1 MATKTNAECLLNT
14 TECMLQTVASILNEI
29 QEQNS
34 EYNWDP
40 LTFIFTAIIGVIA
53 IAFAALTAFQA
64 FLTAGPG
71 RTKSGAYAIGP
82 WSRHNYRKFDWSEM
96 RFRTVSSTPILTVE
110 SLSNRSSESSI
121 SSHKESGG
129 LRKRREDYFPATW
142 LALLTQLS
150 LDFTTISATSTVGH
164 YGIL

>member
-1 MATKTNAECLLNT
+1 MASETNAECLLNT
-14 TECMLQTVASILNEI
+14 TECMLQTVASILKEI

-40 LTFIFTAIIGVIA
+40 MTFIFTAIIGVIA

-82 WSRHNYRKFDWSEM
+82 WSRHNYRKFDWPEM
-96 RFRTVSSTPILTVE
+96 RFRTVSFTPVLTVD
-110 SLSNRSSESSI
+110 SLMEDLSESSI
-121 SSHKESGG
+121 PSEESGG
-129 LRKRREDYFPATW
+129 LRKGREDYFPAT
-142 LALLTQLS
+142 
-150 LDFTTISATSTVGH
+150 
-164 YGIL
+164 